1 MSAPLPDRSDVLAAG
16 ARLAA
21 EAARF
26 NALGWMRATAGNLSE
41 VLQRDPLFLAITASG
56 LDKGELEPHDVA
68 VVGDGGTG
76 VDVPGVD
83 TVRPSAEAGLH
94 ARVAALTGAGAV
106 VHVHTLNAV
115 EAAHRWPDGVVL
127 RDVEMLKSIGRRA
140 HDDVVRV
147 PVIANSQDMGE
158 LGDRFEAAYD
168 RDIPGVIVAG
178 HGSYV
183 WGADLQQARWH
194 TEGLDWLF
202 GYALRIASGV
212 TDGAWHQP

>member
-1 MSAPLPDRSDVLAAG
+1 MSVPERDDVLGAG
-16 ARLAA
+16 GRLAA

-41 VLQRDPLFLAITASG
+41 VLQRDPLLLAITASG
-56 LDKGELEPHDVA
+56 RDKGELESSDVA
-68 VVGDGGTG
+68 VVGADGRS
-76 VDVPGVD
+76 VDLAGVD

-127 RDVEMLKSIGRRA
+127 HDVEMLKAIGRGA

-147 PVIANSQDMGE
+147 PVIVNSQDMTE

-168 RDIPGVIVAG
+168 PSVPGVIVAG

-183 WGADLQQARWH
+183 WGTDLQRARWH
-194 TEGLDWLF
+194 TEAFDWLF
-202 GYALRIASGV
+202 GYALRLRN
-212 TDGAWHQP
+212 